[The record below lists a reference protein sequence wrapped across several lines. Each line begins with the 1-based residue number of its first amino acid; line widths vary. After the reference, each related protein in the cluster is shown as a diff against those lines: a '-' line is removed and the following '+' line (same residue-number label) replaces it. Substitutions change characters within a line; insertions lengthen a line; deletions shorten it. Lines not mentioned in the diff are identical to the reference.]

1 MITLLLTSSPCIEG
15 TPEIN
20 HKNGFKRLL
29 LLNSHKRMSC
39 TYITATPDDY
49 HENDG
54 HVSAFRDMLERIGFT
69 FRQFRGLD
77 RRNILRA
84 RDIVLDSDMLILGG
98 GHVPT
103 QNRFFME
110 MGLADILK
118 DFSGMIVGISA
129 GSMNS
134 ATEVYSVPEE
144 PGEALD
150 ISYKRFFPGLGLTD
164 VQIKPH
170 MNKCRHATLDGLRIY
185 EDISIPDS
193 VGHKFY
199 ALPDG
204 SFYFQQGDVREFHGE
219 TWILQNG
226 EMRQICNDGEVVDYD
241 TFVPTLNSLQ

>member
-20 HKNGFKRLL
+20 HKNDFKRLL

-49 HENDG
+49 QENDG

-77 RRNILRA
+77 RRNIRMA
-84 RDIVLDSDMLILGG
+84 REIVLDSDMLILGG

-103 QNRFFME
+103 QNSFFME
-110 MGLADILK
+110 MGLTDILK

-134 ATEVYSVPEE
+134 ASEVYSVPEE
-144 PGEALD
+144 PGEALAPN
-150 ISYKRFFPGLGLTD
+150 YKRFFPSLGLTD
-164 VQIKPH
+164 IQIIPH
-170 MNKCRHATLDGLRIY
+170 LNKNRHDILDGLKIY

-193 VGHKFY
+193 IGHKFY
-199 ALPDG
+199 AIPDG
-204 SFYFQQGDVREFHGE
+204 SFYFQQGSIREFHGE
-219 TWILQNG
+219 TWLIQDG
-226 EMRQICNDGEVVDYD
+226 EMRQICEDGEVVEG
-241 TFVPTLNSLQ
+241 